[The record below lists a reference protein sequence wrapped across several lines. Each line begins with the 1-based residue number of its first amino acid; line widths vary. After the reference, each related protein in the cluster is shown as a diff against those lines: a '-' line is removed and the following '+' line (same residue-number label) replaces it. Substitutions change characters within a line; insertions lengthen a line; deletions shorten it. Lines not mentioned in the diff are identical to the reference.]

1 MFREIARQVLA
12 RSIILLLI
20 VCRVLNNATS
30 LSTLDL
36 LFLVSNSEGE
46 MSDNSRL
53 VEGDGIITNIF
64 YFLWKKKTD
73 TGSLQAPVP
82 TSGDGCVPLPWERD
96 AKGGGVKFT
105 PEFSV
110 PSTVMFEHNYPKA
123 WYYPHPTGKLSW
135 EFERKLG
142 KDIDSMSILKN
153 FCPRSAAALEQF
165 RAEESSN
172 PGEAGGTGTAALLG
186 GTSAGA
192 LPSHLLKFEERDF
205 VAAYF
210 STVKTGSAGLAAP
223 SATQLAPAPPHT
235 RPHTASGRSKS
246 HSAEMDGEEPLT
258 VVEYMN
264 EPQLRDFL
272 LRRTKRE
279 DGFLQ
284 RWVWPNGKH
293 NNVIQA
299 IWTPHMCLVSR
310 RTNQYAVRDS
320 RETMYDRAVTFEGPS
335 YLSGDSYVAP
345 HVQWQVERFCADLVA
360 YMFAEHHIPLRRMVL
375 HFKVDWNSTV
385 WFLWA
390 SSIRV
395 QDKSQLNLTV
405 PYTARNELDALQRQQ
420 ALAAASSQQM
430 RQQHSS
436 RSLSAASTAVDFGK
450 SYTDFA
456 LDTTDKGQHDA
467 GRDRFLAQQPPEARK
482 LIQLLEAEKHLTSI
496 SFPKAPSMG
505 AIGGLYTWG
514 SLTKPLSRSSKPKKR
529 RPGPAGWSDSAT
541 TANTTPTTKSTTTVM
556 TRNNSLASVP
566 IATPSSASSPAH
578 KKPKKGK
585 RGGKKR
591 GKSPLRNMLSPRF
604 DDVLKTLQVE
614 RTTAFDSA
622 LRHRDEREHREAL
635 RRVLDDHAVTLFGPS
650 RQPRS
655 GKQLWALARHLVLS
669 GFIRVHVALS
679 DAADLLALVD
689 YSVYSHFLSSEEP
702 LTFDVSPALARGV
715 PSKDGGRWVSFPDML
730 RTVGLVVTE
739 GVEVAGAGTRR
750 PQAPKQPP
758 SAGARRKSTMTRQL
772 PDSMTATWVD
782 ESPIITRPA
791 ESHSPARPGPGGDAA
806 ANASVASDGLPPPS
820 SGAFFNDD
828 SIVRKRLTS
837 AQSDDTPIA
846 NASLGGAAFHLLSP
860 TAPINETSSRNAS
873 FSNRRASKHSEGA
886 CDEGP
891 AESLEPFTRRGT
903 KSPAFPPQPLS
914 LPQSIPA
921 LSSLTIT
928 NTKKPIADVTASIKR
943 TLLKDWVA
951 PLLAASSWYVTA
963 WKWVV
968 YRRPV
973 RDDVDGDAAADSG
986 AEESANTHRAVSDDE
1001 TVNPA
1006 NELLVAVTPQ
1016 SADEQ
1021 QPVSAH
1027 NGPERKST
1035 TADRF
1040 SLIDVVDALS
1050 K

>member
-1 MFREIARQVLA
+1 
-12 RSIILLLI
+12 
-20 VCRVLNNATS
+20 
-30 LSTLDL
+30 
-36 LFLVSNSEGE
+36 

-165 RAEESSN
+165 RAEESSS

-186 GTSAGA
+186 GTSAGT
-192 LPSHLLKFEERDF
+192 LPSHLMKFEERDF

-223 SATQLAPAPPHT
+223 SATPLVPAPPHA
-235 RPHTASGRSKS
+235 RPHTAGGRSKS
-246 HSAEMDGEEPLT
+246 HSADTNGEEPLT

-310 RTNQYAVRDS
+310 RTNQHAVRDS

-395 QDKSQLNLTV
+395 QDKSQINLTV
-405 PYTARNELDALQRQQ
+405 PYTARKELDALRRQQ
-420 ALAAASSQQM
+420 ALAAAASQQM

-436 RSLSAASTAVDFGK
+436 RSLSAASTAVELGK
-450 SYTDFA
+450 SSTDFA

-496 SFPKAPSMG
+496 PFPKAPSMG
-505 AIGGLYTWG
+505 AIGGVYTWG
-514 SLTKPLSRSSKPKKR
+514 SLTKPLSRSLKPKKR
-529 RPGPAGWSDSAT
+529 RPGPTGWSDSAT
-541 TANTTPTTKSTTTVM
+541 TENTTPTTKSTTTTVM

-566 IATPSSASSPAH
+566 IATPSSASSPAP
-578 KKPKKGK
+578 KKLKKGK
-585 RGGKKR
+585 RGGKHR
-591 GKSPLRNMLSPRF
+591 RKSPLKNMLSPRF

-622 LRHRDEREHREAL
+622 MRHRDEREHHEAL
-635 RRVLDDHAVTLFGPS
+635 RRVLDDHAATLFGPN

-655 GKQLWALARHLVLS
+655 GKQLWAFTRHLVLS
-669 GFIRVHVALS
+669 GFLRVHVALS

-702 LTFDVSPALARGV
+702 LTFDVPPALVKGV
-715 PSKDGGRWVSFPDML
+715 PSKNGGRWVSFPDML
-730 RTVGLVVTE
+730 RAVGLVVTE
-739 GVEVAGAGTRR
+739 GIEVAGATTRK
-750 PQAPKQPP
+750 PEAPKQPP
-758 SAGARRKSTMTRQL
+758 SAGTRRKSTMTRQL
-772 PDSMTATWVD
+772 PDSMTTTWVD
-782 ESPIITRPA
+782 GSPIITSPA
-791 ESHSPARPGPGGDAA
+791 ESHSPTRPGGDAA

-820 SGAFFNDD
+820 SGAFFNNE

-837 AQSDDTPIA
+837 AQSDHTLIT
-846 NASLGGAAFHLLSP
+846 NASIGGAAFHLLSP
-860 TAPINETSSRNAS
+860 TALIHETSTRNTS
-873 FSNRRASKHSEGA
+873 FSDRRASKHLEGA
-886 CDEGP
+886 CDD
-891 AESLEPFTRRGT
+891 AESVEPLTCGDGN
-903 KSPAFPPQPLS
+903 SPAFPPQPS
-914 LPQSIPA
+914 PLPQSAPA
-921 LSSLTIT
+921 LSSVTIT

-951 PLLAASSWYVTA
+951 PLLAASLWYVMS
-963 WKWVV
+963 WKWVA
-968 YRRPV
+968 YRRPAH
-973 RDDVDGDAAADSG
+973 DDDDGDSDAAADSG

-1001 TVNPA
+1001 SVDLA
-1006 NELLVAVTPQ
+1006 SELQVAMTPQ

-1021 QPVSAH
+1021 QPVSARS
-1027 NGPERKST
+1027 GPERKST
-1035 TADRF
+1035 TDRF
-1040 SLIDVVDALS
+1040 SLIDIVDALS